1 MATSKEYIVRKNGE
15 ELKTL
20 KSLAAARKLA
30 DEQGGEVVCE
40 GTVVYTAAVTHASE
54 GGEAAEEK
62 KQAKVQENPQQD
74 SQAKPR
80 EKKGEAYTLLSRM
93 NIRTAPSLEADKV
106 GVAEAG
112 TVVDVLAV
120 ENDWLRVR
128 KGSSEVFVLFGSG
141 KYARKS

>member
-1 MATSKEYIVRKNGE
+1 MATNKEYIVRKNGE

-40 GTVVYTAAVTHASE
+40 GMVVYTTAVTHASE
-54 GGEAAEEK
+54 GGKAAEEK
-62 KQAKVQENPQQD
+62 TQARAQENPQQN
-74 SQAKPR
+74 SQVKPR

-128 KGSSEVFVLFGSG
+128 KGSGEVFILFGSG
-141 KYARKS
+141 KYAKKN